1 MNILKNWLNAFR
13 YEDFLKEEVFKCDEE
28 LCNIRKAGKLSF
40 TMYKNGIKYIRR
52 DPNNG
57 RIILRTPDGLLIAIN
72 DHWAIFHEI
81 FCAKVYE
88 LEEKYTQ
95 KPFVLFDLGLN
106 RAYASLYFSTFDN
119 CKVIYGY
126 EPHPDTFEFAK
137 YNIALNKD
145 YLESR
150 SIIIKVFECGL
161 GAEDATIRLN
171 SFVNRDGVSTLDGCQ
186 NLALSKKELAKAQ
199 GINVNILGSTN
210 EFEKRFSEIEGLG
223 LYKIMKIDVEG
234 AEYVIINELCKTGLI
249 KQFDLIIGESHN
261 GITSIKSSLE
271 ANGFIMKHIGGAAA
285 CRDFLFDK
293 K

>member
-1 MNILKNWLNAFR
+1 MNVLKNWINTFH

-28 LCNIRKAGKLSF
+28 LCKIRKANKLSF
-40 TMYKNGIKYIRR
+40 TMYKNDIKYIRR
-52 DPNNG
+52 DPKNG
-57 RIILRTPDGLLIAIN
+57 RVILRTPDGLFIAIN

-88 LEEKYTQ
+88 LEEEYTQ
-95 KPFVLFDLGLN
+95 KPFALFDLGLN

-137 YNIALNKD
+137 YNIALNKG
-145 YLESR
+145 YLDSR
-150 SIIIKVFECGL
+150 NINVKLFEYGL

-171 SFVNRDGVSTLDGCQ
+171 SIANRDGVSTLDGCQ

-199 GINVNILGSTN
+199 GINVKILGASN
-210 EFEKRFSEIEGLG
+210 EFEKRFSELEGLG

-234 AEYVIINELCKTGLI
+234 AEYDIINDLCKTGLI

-261 GITSIKSSLE
+261 GITSIKSNLE
-271 ANGFIMKHIGGAAA
+271 ANGYIMKHIGGAVT
-285 CRDFLFDK
+285 CRDFLFVK
-293 K
+293 N